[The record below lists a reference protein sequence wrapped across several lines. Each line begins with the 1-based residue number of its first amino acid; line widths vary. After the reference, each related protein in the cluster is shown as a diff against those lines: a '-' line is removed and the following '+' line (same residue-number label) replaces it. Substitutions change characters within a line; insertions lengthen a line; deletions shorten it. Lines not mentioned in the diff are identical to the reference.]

1 MNKIQVSKKAVAM
14 GCTFALAVALV
25 VVSDVPAATQEIPAP
40 TLIKHVLIA
49 TYYDATSGA
58 NASCNTTGCVATA
71 NVATE
76 SIPCPGATGVKCTYE
91 VNVAAQSNMVSPGE
105 GLYQFLIDGTIPS
118 GGGTD
123 VNGFWIWGIAG
134 PSGPGS
140 MSGSAAYSVNSQVT
154 NTNSNQLHSIVVNLG
169 CAMGNPG
176 CTVNSSQTSLT
187 VRVLKP

>member
-1 MNKIQVSKKAVAM
+1 MKKTQVSKKAVAV
-14 GCTFALAVALV
+14 GCTLAVGLAMV
-25 VVSDVPAATQEIPAP
+25 VISDVPAATQEPP
-40 TLIKHVLIA
+40 SLIKHVLTA

-76 SIPCPGATGVKCTYE
+76 SIPCQGATGVKCTYE

-105 GLYQFLIDGTIPS
+105 GLYQFLIDGAIPS

-154 NTNSNQLHSIVVNLG
+154 NTSSNQLHSIVVNLG